1 MQNYEYILVD
11 SSKRSSG
18 SACDFSYEL
27 NRPVRDI
34 KKLELVYS
42 SLSNTI
48 LTFTDQDYFHFQ
60 ENPYTFEPGT
70 NNKFYFEEEVVDIL
84 DDDNY
89 FDYIE
94 FEYNTLD
101 QSDRTL
107 VLIEKNLISNEIIST
122 PIILSYN
129 DYTSWML
136 VNILTATFNHDSQ
149 SKQYVI
155 TYTNN
160 KLQIINQNSDYTFSL
175 DFSAATNIKSLYHQL
190 GFEEQVYDFT
200 SNLTSPNNVA
210 LEITPIKTERNFII
224 PKGRYSFRSLLA
236 MISEKLNQNTFS
248 YSVDL
253 NAEGHIS
260 IALTQNYP
268 NKEFKFEIQYY
279 SGNPN
284 TLFRRRIIT
293 EDNINGQPPLDLGF
307 GTLHNPD
314 NYSLNNGLYTFNAPN
329 QLQGLQLSFSLTDF
343 QKYDTYYF
351 IRELENRINYT
362 STDPD
367 FNYYVTYTSD
377 RIKIHNAVTKF
388 KIKLLNDD
396 YLRINFTESQTF
408 VNEAL
413 SGSNT
418 SNFEAN
424 VVSIQFENASY
435 SANELIDFL
444 KTKLNSDGRSGYD
457 VTITEQT
464 FKITFS
470 NATPF
475 KILFSY
481 PNSVYKRLGFKN
493 ENTNLATTHTSDY
506 VSNLEAT
513 DYILIQVRNVPTI
526 ITNKETSGSFFIPII
541 SSRYEVQTINENQ
554 SFNQAIYTG
563 GLDLSDLNIKILD
576 SEGNILQSEELNLK
590 MLIKCYK

>member
-11 SSKRSSG
+11 SSKRSNG

-27 NRPVRDI
+27 NRPIRDI

-48 LTFTDQDYFHFQ
+48 LTFTDKDYFHFQ

-101 QSDRTL
+101 QSDRSL
-107 VLIEKNLISNEIIST
+107 VLIEKNLISDEIIST
-122 PIILSYN
+122 PIILSYD

-224 PKGRYSFRSLLA
+224 PKGRYIFRSLLA
-236 MISEKLNQNTFS
+236 MISEKLNENTFS

-268 NKEFKFEIQYY
+268 NKELKFEIQYY
-279 SGNPN
+279 SGDPN

-293 EDNINGQPPLDLGF
+293 EDNINGPPPLDLGF

-343 QKYDTYYF
+343 QKYDIYYF
-351 IRELENRINYT
+351 KRELENRLNYT

-377 RIKIHNAVTKF
+377 RIKIYNAVTKF

-493 ENTNLATTHTSDY
+493 ENTNLATTHVSDY

-513 DYILIQVRNVPTI
+513 DYILIQVRNVATV
-526 ITNKETSGSFFIPII
+526 ITNKDTSGSFFIPII

-554 SFNQAIYTG
+554 SFNQAVYTG
-563 GLDLSDLNIKILD
+563 GLDLSDLNIKLLD
-576 SEGNILQSEELNLK
+576 DEGNILQSEELNLK